1 MQLHKSVNQFRL
13 QKYKLL
19 FVFLFII
26 IIFIINFTQA
36 GFYFNAGSKSLKVLK
51 IQTTA
56 LSEKGHRH
64 FRVVEAVKRLLQK
77 YAKDRVVQQVLR
89 VEKKYI
95 KKNKTKQRYC
105 GGIGDDNARSQENT

>member
-1 MQLHKSVNQFRL
+1 MQLHKSIRQFSL

-26 IIFIINFTQA
+26 VIFIINFTQA

-77 YAKDRVVQQVLR
+77 YAKDRVVQQVQQ
-89 VEKKYI
+89 VEKK
-95 KKNKTKQRYC
+95 KKV
-105 GGIGDDNARSQENT
+105 